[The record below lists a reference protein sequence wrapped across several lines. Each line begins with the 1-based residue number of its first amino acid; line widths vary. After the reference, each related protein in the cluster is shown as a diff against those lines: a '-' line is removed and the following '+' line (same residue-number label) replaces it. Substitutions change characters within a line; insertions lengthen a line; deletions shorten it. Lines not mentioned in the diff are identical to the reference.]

1 MSSEREMRQR
11 RIREM
16 RRRQLKRR
24 IAGTMAVFA
33 LMFVGVLVVRAV
45 GANRDVEITLKA
57 DDQSILQ
64 DEKVPELT
72 ASASCEEKS
81 KKKVLDKQSDYTVN
95 DLLKELKSGSDYS
108 LKCDADGTKEGKF
121 PIKLSLSDALNKKLQ
136 NDWDGKVNITVS
148 EGYLKV
154 KNKIGTWKGD
164 KFEKYDGSYV
174 VDDFVDSKGKTYYFG
189 DDGKKVTGWQE
200 IVGKK
205 YHFTKKGVLEKS
217 GWKKEKDATY
227 YLTDDGSAMTGWME
241 KGKDKYYFDQ
251 DGVMQTGTQ
260 KIGIAK
266 CVFGDDGKLQSMK
279 TKIDPDKPMM
289 ALTFDDGP
297 GERTNELLDVLEKYD
312 AHATFFM
319 QGIHVQK
326 YADDVKKMKEIGCEI
341 GNHTYDHPQLTQESD
356 GGASQVAKTNAL
368 LKEACGQPATV
379 LRPPYG
385 AVNDQVKA
393 AVGMPMILWNIDTL
407 DWKTKDT
414 QSTIDCVLNTADDG
428 DIVLMHDIH
437 SSTVDAAIELIPKL
451 IENGYQ
457 LVTVS
462 EMAAAR
468 GEILQNGQVY
478 TDFNK

>member
-217 GWKKEKDATY
+217 GWKKEKD
-227 YLTDDGSAMTGWME
+227 
-241 KGKDKYYFDQ
+241 
-251 DGVMQTGTQ
+251 
-260 KIGIAK
+260 
-266 CVFGDDGKLQSMK
+266 
-279 TKIDPDKPMM
+279 
-289 ALTFDDGP
+289 
-297 GERTNELLDVLEKYD
+297 R
-312 AHATFFM
+312 
-319 QGIHVQK
+319 
-326 YADDVKKMKEIGCEI
+326 
-341 GNHTYDHPQLTQESD
+341 
-356 GGASQVAKTNAL
+356 
-368 LKEACGQPATV
+368 
-379 LRPPYG
+379 
-385 AVNDQVKA
+385 
-393 AVGMPMILWNIDTL
+393 
-407 DWKTKDT
+407 
-414 QSTIDCVLNTADDG
+414 
-428 DIVLMHDIH
+428 
-437 SSTVDAAIELIPKL
+437 
-451 IENGYQ
+451 
-457 LVTVS
+457 
-462 EMAAAR
+462 
-468 GEILQNGQVY
+468 
-478 TDFNK
+478 